1 MRALLLPLL
10 TFTLIVHVFSY
21 PSAPGTCNMNK
32 MATLGHGP
40 SQSTCDDCYGVEIST
55 NSPHLVNIKV
65 TGRFPYQGIVLLVKD
80 KYTNKTLG
88 EFQDYDPNLFTSV
101 ACDDDEDEQ
110 DKIEPDTIAV
120 IGHIDAKWKN
130 WPVTTGW
137 NMVATKPVTELKLIG
152 MVVIDYDNFHLLPET
167 EFNIKRKVVQ
177 KPIISSSVIHH
188 IKPTSTALTTTT
200 AAMVS
205 TVIVATATQTIIEVE
220 HDVGTVVH
228 QQTNALF
235 IWVLTVFLSMYCL
248 LSTCYRQL
256 SKRRRRGTKMQD
268 DEISLVASYPK
279 KS

>member
-21 PSAPGTCNMNK
+21 PSAPGTVSLFTSTWLTPPFTHSHAISLKCNMNK

-88 EFQDYDPNLFTSV
+88 EFQDYDPDLFTSV

-152 MVVIDYDNFHLLPET
+152 MVV
-167 EFNIKRKVVQ
+167 
-177 KPIISSSVIHH
+177 
-188 IKPTSTALTTTT
+188 
-200 AAMVS
+200 VS
-205 TVIVATATQTIIEVE
+205 CHGRDKAVLF
-220 HDVGTVVH
+220 
-228 QQTNALF
+228 QQFPNAIPLF
-235 IWVLTVFLSMYCL
+235 
-248 LSTCYRQL
+248 
-256 SKRRRRGTKMQD
+256 
-268 DEISLVASYPK
+268 P
-279 KS
+279 